1 MTTLYPIFNFILY
14 ATNNFS
20 AILLILFCTTG
31 IIKSEK
37 SCGNVQEV
45 VEELEALYCGQM
57 SAEFMHL
64 TVIMAL
70 NREWGFVYAK

>member
-1 MTTLYPIFNFILY
+1 M
-14 ATNNFS
+14 
-20 AILLILFCTTG
+20 
-31 IIKSEK
+31 KSEK

-64 TVIMAL
+64 TVSMAL
-70 NREWGFVYAK
+70 YREWGFVYAK